1 MVPHVLLQPQL
12 NSQALNQ
19 LLQETRDTSQATGTT
34 SDTSILKKQAY
45 HQSGQRSP
53 WAEVRKYKNY
63 RCPCLSSHL
72 YLSLFVSLFL
82 SAHPAVHLS
91 IYHVP
96 THLSLNLSRSLSCPN
111 SVRLFL
117 HSICLQSNPT
127 GIWLVFVYLSIR
139 PSISLLPSLSRIF
152 FYLTN
157 LSFQ

>member
-1 MVPHVLLQPQL
+1 MVPHALLQPQL
-12 NSQALNQ
+12 NSQALSQ

-96 THLSLNLSRSLSCPN
+96 THLSPNLSLSLSPVQTL
-111 SVRLFL
+111 SVFFCTPSVCKAIQPASGL
-117 HSICLQSNPT
+117 S
-127 GIWLVFVYLSIR
+127 LSIYQSV
-139 PSISLLPSLSRIF
+139 PLSLYYLLCLVYFSI
-152 FYLTN
+152 
-157 LSFQ
+157 